1 MHLLR
6 TLILAKKLRTVRV
19 KGKTEFQIKAY
30 VDFSLF

>member
-6 TLILAKKLRTVRV
+6 ALILAKKLRPVRV
-19 KGKTEFQIKAY
+19 KSKTKFQIKAY